1 MTAQPRL
8 DYEALSD
15 PELAAAVARRDSE
28 AARLLVRRNN
38 QRLFRAA
45 WSILR
50 NRGEAEDVVQEAY
63 ARAFAAIEGFDGR
76 SSLSTW
82 LTRITI
88 NEALGRRRA
97 ALRRRARLDAD
108 SVVDMDEYREKFMRG
123 SVVETMPDAELAR
136 LEIRRLVEAAIARL
150 PDEFRLVFVLREIEG
165 LSVEEVAQ
173 MLELVPATVKTRF
186 LRARRKLQEMLDP
199 ELKTALMGAF
209 PFAGVDCEGLTER
222 VMARFEA
229 PR

>member
-1 MTAQPRL
+1 MTAQTRL

-15 PELAAAVARRDSE
+15 PDLAAAIGRRDSE

-50 NRGEAEDVVQEAY
+50 CRGEAEDVVQEAY
-63 ARAFAAIEGFDGR
+63 ARAFAAIGRFDGR

-82 LTRITI
+82 LTRIAI

-97 ALRRRARLDAD
+97 DLRRRARLDRE
-108 SVVDMDEYREKFMRG
+108 SVVAIDEYREKFMRG
-123 SVVETMPDAELAR
+123 SLADAPPDAELAR
-136 LEIRRLVEAAIARL
+136 LEIRRLVEAAVARL

-165 LSVEEVAQ
+165 LGVEEVAR
-173 MLELVPATVKTRF
+173 MLDLVPATVKTRS

-199 ELKTALMGAF
+199 ELKTALTGAF
-209 PFAGVDCEGLTER
+209 PFAGIDCEGLTER
-222 VMARFEA
+222 VMAAFEGSG
-229 PR
+229 

>member
-1 MTAQPRL
+1 MTAQTRL

-15 PELAAAVARRDSE
+15 PDLAAAIGRRDSE

-50 NRGEAEDVVQEAY
+50 CRGEAEDVVQEAY
-63 ARAFAAIEGFDGR
+63 ARAFAAIGRFDGR

-82 LTRITI
+82 LTRIAI

-97 ALRRRARLDAD
+97 DLRRRARLDRE
-108 SVVDMDEYREKFMRG
+108 SVVAIDEYREKFMRG
-123 SVVETMPDAELAR
+123 SLADAPPDAELAR
-136 LEIRRLVEAAIARL
+136 LEIRRLVEAAVARL

-165 LSVEEVAQ
+165 LGVEEVAR
-173 MLELVPATVKTRF
+173 MLDLVPATVKTRS

-199 ELKTALMGAF
+199 ELKTALTGAF
-209 PFAGVDCEGLTER
+209 PFAGIDCEGLTER
-222 VMARFEA
+222 VMAAFDGSG
-229 PR
+229 